1 MLYNLYERYK
11 IMSLIN
17 VSIARAEFPEILN
30 RVAYGKERIV
40 VSRRGKPLAAMVP
53 IEDLHLLERLLKKA
67 KKKGPLSARKAR
79 KLLGL

>member
-1 MLYNLYERYK
+1 MYNLYERYK
-11 IMSLIN
+11 FMSSIN

>member
-1 MLYNLYERYK
+1 
-11 IMSLIN
+11 MSLIN